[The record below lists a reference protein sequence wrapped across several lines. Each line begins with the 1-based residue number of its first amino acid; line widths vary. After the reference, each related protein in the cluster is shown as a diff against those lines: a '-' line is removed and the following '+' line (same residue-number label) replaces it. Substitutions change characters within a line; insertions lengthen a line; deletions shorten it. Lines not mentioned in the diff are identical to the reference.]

1 MDFTILKSEEIFGKQ
16 NEIYIMK
23 PEKQNLNCEYCLL
36 VMDYTKVCAHYTMNA
51 PQMQQQYLKEMLAE
65 QSGEKMKMLIRL
77 AQNLDVLSTYKMT
90 ALMLAQN
97 QFSDLLMMFISKEG
111 C

>member
-51 PQMQQQYLKEMLAE
+51 P
-65 QSGEKMKMLIRL
+65 
-77 AQNLDVLSTYKMT
+77 
-90 ALMLAQN
+90 
-97 QFSDLLMMFISKEG
+97 
-111 C
+111 